1 MIIYTD
7 GSAHPNPGPGGFGVI
22 VLDNDENLL
31 YTYSK
36 QFEKEEVT
44 NNQMELKAIL
54 YAFLN
59 YGVNINTNEFIN
71 NIPIVYSDSN
81 YCVQTFNQWMFNW
94 ANKGWIKSDKKIPE
108 NLDLIKAYYDWYQKG
123 YRIDLRKVKGH
134 SNHKWNDLVDGL
146 ATGKIQP
153 EGVRSLL
160 CQAKQK

>member
-22 VLDNDENLL
+22 VLDNDEKIQYIYN
-31 YTYSK
+31 K
-36 QFEKEEVT
+36 QFEKEKVT

-59 YGVNINTNEFIN
+59 YGVNINTNEFTN

-81 YCVQTFNQWMFNW
+81 YCVQTFNSWMFNW
-94 ANKGWIKSDKKIPE
+94 ANNGWVKSDKKTPE
-108 NLDLIKAYYDWYQKG
+108 NLDLIQAYYEWYQKG

-134 SNHKWNDLVDGL
+134 AGHKWNEMADKL
-146 ATGKIQP
+146 ATGTLKGDNI
-153 EGVRSLL
+153 
-160 CQAKQK
+160 